1 MSNETRDESQQKI
14 DDLRQFLGTLPARTN
29 TEDWID
35 PVKVRGVSKLNVQV
49 VSPKIRDHQDQVRI
63 ANDVYRSMYE
73 MATSTWG
80 DGNIGGNWMN
90 KWEKSSPAARYEVVW
105 HVLHNQTLPTA
116 KECQMFTFQVE
127 GVPRHCSDQVF
138 RTRLGAGFGSIGS
151 RDNSRLSCENI
162 LYSNLA
168 DLMERD
174 PEIMEK
180 VDTALKAC
188 KIAYSAIL
196 DKGHGSYQIARSILP
211 MNAHSAFTF
220 RQNLLSI
227 MGMFARRSCLGEEEF
242 IVAYAWTIRS
252 IIENYYALRFLASTM
267 RPPCYRSKKCGYAGS
282 VHGFGGLAFSLLF
295 APKDPVC
302 VPFVPPEM
310 PDYAEFN
317 ESCTSSEEL
326 RSQGI
331 DFVKPNEYVDFPKK
345 WEDAQSLL
353 TEVEIEAFNMA

>member
-1 MSNETRDESQQKI
+1 MTMKTKEEI
-14 DDLRQFLGTLPARTN
+14 DDLRQFLGTLPSRTK

-35 PVKVRGVSKLNVQV
+35 PVKVRGVSKLHVEV
-49 VSPKIRDHQDQVRI
+49 VSPLVRDRDDQVRI
-63 ANDVYRSMYE
+63 ANDIYRSMFE
-73 MATSTWG
+73 MSTSTWG
-80 DGNIGGNWMN
+80 DGNIGGNWMG
-90 KWEKSSPAARYEVVW
+90 KWAKSSPEARYEVVW
-105 HVLHNQTLPTA
+105 HVLNKQTLPTA
-116 KECQMFTFQVE
+116 QECQMFTFQVE
-127 GVPRHCSDQVF
+127 GIPRHCSDQVF

-174 PEIMEK
+174 QEIGDK
-180 VDTALKAC
+180 VDAALKAC
-188 KIAYSAIL
+188 KVAYSAIL

-252 IIENYYALRFLASTM
+252 FMENYYGLNFLASTM
-267 RPPCYRSKKCGYAGS
+267 RPPCYRSKRCGYAGS
-282 VHGFGGLAFSLLF
+282 MQGFGGLAFSLLF

-302 VPFVPPEM
+302 VPFVPPEI

-326 RSQGI
+326 ISQGI
-331 DFVKPNEYVDFPKK
+331 DFVKPDEYVDFPKD
-345 WEDAQSLL
+345 WNLARPLL
-353 TEVEIEAFNMA
+353 SDIEIEAFEMN